1 MNMSMTPGPASD
13 LMESWL
19 KRLNIPSRKEGS
31 ALCQHDL
38 FVWFSRLHSY
48 IVIVVTCNDDHKSNV
63 IGFPIITQ
71 RSGHELWCGKNYG
84 VVGSGMDTALWS
96 FVLLST
102 TVVVFEVVMDGKLLT
117 TNVFCNFSLCV
128 SFAANAT
135 FAFDDTVE
143 EMGQKGCRVK
153 GDTTSGTHFQHR
165 QSIFS
170 QEHQQYS
177 PLLAISHKKNKNE
190 CQEF

>member
-1 MNMSMTPGPASD
+1 
-13 LMESWL
+13 
-19 KRLNIPSRKEGS
+19 
-31 ALCQHDL
+31 
-38 FVWFSRLHSY
+38 
-48 IVIVVTCNDDHKSNV
+48 
-63 IGFPIITQ
+63 
-71 RSGHELWCGKNYG
+71 
-84 VVGSGMDTALWS
+84 MDTALWS

-165 QSIFS
+165 
-170 QEHQQYS
+170 
-177 PLLAISHKKNKNE
+177 
-190 CQEF
+190 